1 MNTQA
6 INAARRRQQDTE
18 LAGRINDEAR
28 IANELQA
35 QTGCTRTAA
44 LVSAKIALSHCRNH
58 SSVERRIGR
67 HGECLQIKSTT
78 DPRFIEHWSD
88 HVQGRERCDELNR
101 GLDHPAYFIA

>member
-6 INAARRRQQDTE
+6 INTAAAHERV
-18 LAGRINDEAR
+18 
-28 IANELQA
+28 ANELQSH
-35 QTGCTRTAA
+35 TGCTRTAA
-44 LVSAKIALSHCRNH
+44 LVAAKIALSHCRNH

-67 HGECLQIKSTT
+67 YGECLVIRNDSN
-78 DPRFIEHWSD
+78 PYFRENWSD